1 MKGEKLTARITL
13 SLLLFLMCIGCQ
25 KPQPKFD
32 AEKIRDYA
40 NALYNRQLYQQA
52 AREYNY
58 YLQNYDLTESES
70 ANINYTIANI
80 FFERMRDYENALTYF
95 LKVKHL
101 YPQSPLQDEVNKKMI
116 ECLERLDRSTDA
128 QQVLEEATLL
138 DPSQARKS
146 RPGEVVAKIGKRKI
160 TTGDLEFEM
169 SQLPPFI
176 KSQISDKSKKV
187 DFLKQYIAT
196 ELLYDTARR
205 KGLENDKEV
214 IEGAFQ
220 AKKNLMV
227 QKLLQEEI
235 SQQVD
240 VQESDVELYFKAN
253 NEIYAER
260 DDNGKIVAIKSFE
273 EVRSQVMQDFIRE
286 KQQQAYER
294 LVQRMM
300 RAEGVEIYED
310 LLN

>member
-13 SLLLFLMCIGCQ
+13 SLLLFLMCTGCQ

-101 YPQSPLQDEVNKKMI
+101 YPQSPLQDEINKKMV

-128 QQVLEEATLL
+128 QQVLEEATFL

-176 KSQISDKSKKV
+176 KSQITDKSTKV

-253 NEIYAER
+253 NEKYAER
-260 DDNGKIVAIKSFE
+260 DDNGKIVAMKSFT

-300 RAEGVEIYED
+300 RAEGVEIYEER
-310 LLN
+310 LN

>member
-1 MKGEKLTARITL
+1 M
-13 SLLLFLMCIGCQ
+13 
-25 KPQPKFD
+25 
-32 AEKIRDYA
+32 
-40 NALYNRQLYQQA
+40 
-52 AREYNY
+52 
-58 YLQNYDLTESES
+58 
-70 ANINYTIANI
+70 
-80 FFERMRDYENALTYF
+80 
-95 LKVKHL
+95 V
-101 YPQSPLQDEVNKKMI
+101 

-240 VQESDVELYFKAN
+240 MQESDVELYFKAN
-253 NEIYAER
+253 NEKYAER
-260 DDNGKIVAIKSFE
+260 DDNGIIVAMKSFE
-273 EVRSQVMQDFIRE
+273 EVRSQVMQDFIRK

-310 LLN
+310 RLN